1 MKKFLKVL
9 VIIILIPVLILA
21 YVYILKW
28 RDDYRFKKQMQEEA
42 QEKEEVLS
50 TIAYVIPKEFRL
62 PKSGDRGYEYVD
74 YIYEEND
81 MIAQIRFEVMNKER
95 LAWAKTVDDVV
106 DFTVYDEDIIIEGPE
121 VVDLNGLK
129 ATKVVSTGTNDFDLS
144 GGDLNNLSEELGEET
159 VDDSSFQNFSVHTHL
174 GSTTY
179 DYVVDMSDLAMDQ
192 FFLVIEYNIIDERTQ
207 RDDADTNKCV
217 TLYKEFISSISAK

>member
-1 MKKFLKVL
+1 M
-9 VIIILIPVLILA
+9 
-21 YVYILKW
+21 
-28 RDDYRFKKQMQEEA
+28 
-42 QEKEEVLS
+42 
-50 TIAYVIPKEFRL
+50 
-62 PKSGDRGYEYVD
+62 
-74 YIYEEND
+74 
-81 MIAQIRFEVMNKER
+81 
-95 LAWAKTVDDVV
+95 AWAKTVDDVV

-174 GSTTY
+174 GNTTY